1 MDQRVEVRE
10 PYTLHRRASAWAV
23 HVFTASGAVF
33 GLLALFAVF
42 QDQPAM
48 VFLWLAVALFVDGV
62 DGTFARRAD
71 VANVLPGVDGSA
83 LDLVVDYFTYVVV
96 PAVFMVRFGLLPDG
110 FALALAGW
118 VLLTSLYCFANT
130 GMKSSDA
137 YFVGFPAVWNVV
149 ALYLWLLD
157 FGPWLNTAILLALGV
172 LTFTRLKFLHP
183 FRVRTLMPLNLA
195 ATAVWFV
202 AGGWLVA
209 VHPEQPPLAL
219 VPWLAASGY
228 VVAMC
233 AWRSLRD
240 LRG

>member
-1 MDQRVEVRE
+1 MERQVEAREGYGLRRRV
-10 PYTLHRRASAWAV
+10 SAWAV
-23 HVFTASGAVF
+23 HAFTASGVVF
-33 GLLALFAVF
+33 GLLALFAAF
-42 QDQPAM
+42 GGEPAM

-83 LDLVVDYFTYVVV
+83 LDLVVDYLTYVVV

-157 FGPWLNTAILLALGV
+157 FDPWVNTGVLLVLGV
-172 LTFTRLKFLHP
+172 LTFTRMKFLHP

-209 VHPEQPPLAL
+209 AHPDRPAYAF

-233 AWRSLRD
+233 VWRSLRD
-240 LRG
+240 LRD